1 MGMTTDGLSYW
12 EEACTNGFSTAQ
24 HPLRILGI
32 FAHPDDETFCA
43 GATIAKYAASGAEV
57 MVMSATRGE
66 AGQIRSAGLATRRTL
81 GRVRQQEFHL
91 ACQHLRVQHTVC
103 LHNRDGKLQ
112 ALQLDVLASQGRATI
127 R

>member
-43 GATIAKYAASGAEV
+43 AATIAKCAASGAEV
-57 MVMSATRGE
+57 MVMSAPRGE
-66 AGQIRSAGLATRRTL
+66 AGQIRSTGEATRRTL
-81 GRVRQQEFHL
+81 SRLRHQAFHL
-91 ACQHLRVQHTVC
+91 ACQHLR
-103 LHNRDGKLQ
+103 LH
-112 ALQLDVLASQGRATI
+112 
-127 R
+127 